1 MPDLTGQT
9 LKGRYRVEALL
20 GRGGMAEVYKAWD
33 TWRNY
38 HVAVK
43 VMREDLAEDLEFLR
57 RFRREA
63 TALAKLAHENIVR
76 FYAFEQDDLTAFIVM
91 DYVEGTTLRAEIA
104 RADGPLPSERV
115 LAITR
120 QVCAALN
127 YAHLEGVIHR
137 DVKPGNIMLRPDGR
151 VLLSDFGI
159 SKAMDAATATATTV
173 SVGTPAYMSPEQCA
187 GQAPDGRTDVYSLGV
202 VVYEML
208 AGRRP
213 FVGDLAPETIT
224 NTTERIRWEQMHA
237 AAPALRKL
245 NPAVSR
251 EVEAAV
257 MTALAKDREARWPTV
272 AVFGEALEQRMGADK
287 RMGGAAAG
295 EQRGRGAEEQ
305 RSRGA
310 RETKVVSPPRP
321 IVRPVATSEARPA
334 ARSFGLRDVPWPIW
348 AVGGGLVMVLAV
360 TLVAKPGGGRP
371 MPTTGTPSTAIP
383 PAKPTSISPTLSPT
397 APAVSW
403 TATPQDDQKFFTY
416 VVQRGDTMSGIAVR
430 FMVSMAELMKLNNIA
445 DPDGLYPGQQLRI
458 PRSAVATPTP
468 SQSRTYTVRAGDTL
482 FSIATRF
489 GVTIAALEAA
499 NNITDPNTIYV
510 GMELKIP

>member
-1 MPDLTGQT
+1 VADIQLVSRKDYHVPDLIGQT
-9 LKGRYRVEALL
+9 LKSRYRVESLL

-104 RADGPLPSERV
+104 RADGPLPPERV

-159 SKAMDAATATATTV
+159 SKAIDAATATAATV

-187 GQAPDGRTDVYSLGV
+187 GQSPDGRTDVYSLGV

-237 AAPALRKL
+237 SPPALRKL
-245 NPAVSR
+245 NPAVPR

-257 MTALAKDREARWPTV
+257 MTALAKDREQRWPTV
-272 AVFGEALEQRMGADK
+272 TAFGEELEQRMGADK
-287 RMGGAAAG
+287 RMVGA
-295 EQRGRGAEEQ
+295 
-305 RSRGA
+305 
-310 RETKVVSPPRP
+310 
-321 IVRPVATSEARPA
+321 
-334 ARSFGLRDVPWPIW
+334 
-348 AVGGGLVMVLAV
+348 AVGGQAREG
-360 TLVAKPGGGRP
+360 GSRGGR
-371 MPTTGTPSTAIP
+371 
-383 PAKPTSISPTLSPT
+383 
-397 APAVSW
+397 
-403 TATPQDDQKFFTY
+403 
-416 VVQRGDTMSGIAVR
+416 RR
-430 FMVSMAELMKLNNIA
+430 
-445 DPDGLYPGQQLRI
+445 R
-458 PRSAVATPTP
+458 R
-468 SQSRTYTVRAGDTL
+468 R
-482 FSIATRF
+482 
-489 GVTIAALEAA
+489 
-499 NNITDPNTIYV
+499 
-510 GMELKIP
+510 